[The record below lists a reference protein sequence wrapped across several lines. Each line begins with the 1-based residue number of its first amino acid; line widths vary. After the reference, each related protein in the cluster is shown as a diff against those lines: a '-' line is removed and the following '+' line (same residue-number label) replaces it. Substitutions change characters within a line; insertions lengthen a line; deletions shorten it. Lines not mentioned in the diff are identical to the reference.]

1 MGYVLLSRSLE
12 TSPLKSNICLA
23 ASMSPKWC
31 SPKLAFTSNKANR
44 KAKHNFPVPCRPF
57 LLQCNRWLAQFFM
70 VFHSISVLVVVVHSL
85 WVIKY
90 CPLSANC
97 PYFVFSR
104 PLIFPICGHQH
115 HDVVLLFNSE
125 YMRRKIFKITMK
137 CIHVPKNL
145 VGEVGLDFFTINIVG
160 LVSPP
165 LDESG
170 SIESLLIHIHKSLKN
185 IETII

>member
-1 MGYVLLSRSLE
+1 
-12 TSPLKSNICLA
+12 
-23 ASMSPKWC
+23 
-31 SPKLAFTSNKANR
+31 
-44 KAKHNFPVPCRPF
+44 
-57 LLQCNRWLAQFFM
+57 
-70 VFHSISVLVVVVHSL
+70 
-85 WVIKY
+85 
-90 CPLSANC
+90 
-97 PYFVFSR
+97 
-104 PLIFPICGHQH
+104 
-115 HDVVLLFNSE
+115 
-125 YMRRKIFKITMK
+125 MK